1 MTEEERL
8 LTEQLKNLQ
17 SGNTNVVEETV
28 TETVTEPVGR
38 KSALQQYQ
46 EMGYTN
52 FVADYNDGQVIQNP
66 ATGERVFVSPGY
78 NTSDPSVVEG
88 IMKGITPAETK
99 TAVAQEEFVQENPFI
114 SGLASGVQ
122 DVPFIGSYTDE
133 AIDLVFGKEAGDA
146 ARYANEAFKSR
157 RPGKAIAGGI
167 AAGVL
172 SAPAVIAASP
182 AWALSYVA
190 GGASILRQ
198 MGRAALIGMP
208 AGGFEGV
215 ISGFGRGEDG
225 ERLDTA
231 TVDGAIGTAAGGIF
245 GGIFPA
251 STALVSAVWSN
262 IKGRSVKEIANKLGI
277 SINASKVIRT
287 ALENDDVDAAQ
298 TALERAGSSSML
310 ADAGPATQNL
320 LDVTVTSGGTSPRIV
335 RQAVDQRAEEAGET
349 MTSVL
354 DDVLG
359 APQGL
364 KTTQGGIRIETA
376 PERSSTYKSAYS
388 KPIDYSASRGQRILD
403 RLKRVP
409 QSAIK
414 AANDL
419 MILEGNAS
427 SQILATVSENGTA
440 VFKTLPDVRQ
450 LDYITRAL
458 NQVAEQQNAT
468 GKLGGTT
475 PQGIATGKLSGII
488 RNILKKEVPE
498 YGEAL
503 KVSEAAIRRVQ
514 AVEAGYSIL
523 DGNTTR
529 EAVADTLKKMT
540 PAELKEARQGLR
552 SSIDDTLAKV
562 NAVASDANIEIREFQ
577 KLANNLRSRASRE
590 KMQLLL
596 GDEATNALYK
606 KLDESV
612 ATLELRAAISRNSKT
627 QLRDSV
633 TGKVDELTAPGPI
646 DTVLSGE
653 PIYATKK
660 VVQVITG
667 TTEEARALRKM
678 GIYDEIAGVLVGLRG
693 KEAQNALR
701 LIRRAVDGDVLTTQQ
716 AEKIAKV
723 LTSSA
728 GMASYAAATAT
739 VDDNPVE
746 IMDGTQTA
754 PVDVDPVDLNE
765 AELTKS
771 LIEALKNNPAAVS
784 KITNAS
790 Q

>member
-1 MTEEERL
+1 MDDNDLALIEALEAA
-8 LTEQLKNLQ
+8 QKNI
-17 SGNTNVVEETV
+17 VVEDEVKPET
-28 TETVTEPVGR
+28 
-38 KSALQQYQ
+38 ALEQYQ
-46 EMGYTN
+46 GMGFTN

-66 ATGERVFVSPGY
+66 TTGERVFVSPGY
-78 NTSDPSVVEG
+78 NTSDPSIVEG
-88 IMKGITPAETK
+88 IMKGITPAETQ

-157 RPGKAIAGGI
+157 RPGKALAGGI
-167 AAGVL
+167 ASGIL
-172 SAPAVIAASP
+172 STPAVIAASP

-215 ISGFGRGEDG
+215 LSGFGRGEDG

-251 STALVSAVWSN
+251 GTALVSAVWSN
-262 IKGRSVKEIANKLGI
+262 IKGRSVKEISNKLGI
-277 SINASKVIRT
+277 SVNASKVIRT

-310 ADAGPATQNL
+310 ADAGPGTQDL

-364 KTTQGGIRIETA
+364 KTTQSGIRIETA
-376 PERSSTYKSAYS
+376 PERSSTYKAAYS
-388 KPIDYSASRGQRILD
+388 KPIDYSASRGLRILD

-409 QSAIK
+409 QSAIN
-414 AANDL
+414 AANKL

-427 SQILATVSENGTA
+427 SQILATVSDNGTA

-475 PQGIATGKLSGII
+475 PEGVATGKLSQII

-498 YGEAL
+498 YADAL
-503 KVSEAAIRRVQ
+503 KVSEESIRRVQ
-514 AVEAGYSIL
+514 AVETGYSIL
-523 DGNTTR
+523 DGKTTR
-529 EAVADTLKKMT
+529 ETVADSLKKMNPT
-540 PAELKEARQGLR
+540 ELQEARQGLR

-562 NAVASDANIEIREFQ
+562 KAVASDANIEIREFK
-577 KLANNLRSRASRE
+577 KLADNLRSRASRE
-590 KMQLLL
+590 KMRLLI
-596 GDEATNALYK
+596 GDEATDALYK
-606 KLDESV
+606 KLDEAV
-612 ATLELRAAISRNSKT
+612 VTLELRATISRNSKT
-627 QLRDSV
+627 QVRDSI
-633 TGKVDELTAPGPI
+633 TGKVEEITAPGPLA
-646 DTVLSGE
+646 TLLSGE

-660 VVQVITG
+660 LVQVITG
-667 TTEEARALRKM
+667 TTDEARALRKM
-678 GIYDEIAGVLVGLRG
+678 GIYDEIAGVLISLRG

-701 LIRRAVDGDVLTTQQ
+701 LIRGAVDGDVVTTQQ
-716 AEKIAKV
+716 AEKIAKI

-728 GMASYAAATAT
+728 GMASYAAGTSN
-739 VDDNPVE
+739 VDDAVVP
-746 IMDGTQTA
+746 IMDGTQTD
-754 PVDVDPVDLNE
+754 PVDTEPVDLND
-765 AELTKS
+765 ADLTNALIKS
-771 LIEALKNNPAAVS
+771 LRDLPELSN
-784 KITNAS
+784 KIINS
-790 Q
+790 VP

>member
-1 MTEEERL
+1 MDDNDLALIEALEAA
-8 LTEQLKNLQ
+8 QKNI
-17 SGNTNVVEETV
+17 VVEDEVKPET
-28 TETVTEPVGR
+28 
-38 KSALQQYQ
+38 ALEQYQ
-46 EMGYTN
+46 GMGFTN

-66 ATGERVFVSPGY
+66 TTGERVFVSPGY
-78 NTSDPSVVEG
+78 NTSDPSIVEG
-88 IMKGITPAETK
+88 IMKGITPADTQ
-99 TAVAQEEFVQENPFI
+99 TAVMQEEFVQKNPLI
-114 SGLASGVQ
+114 SGFTSAVQ
-122 DVPFIGSYTDE
+122 DVPFVGSYTDE
-133 AIDLVFGKEAGDA
+133 AIDLVFGKKAGDA
-146 ARYANEAFKSR
+146 ARYANEAYKER
-157 RPGKAIAGGI
+157 RPKQAIAGAI
-167 AAGVL
+167 AAGVVT
-172 SAPAVIAASP
+172 SPAVIALAP
-182 AWALSYVA
+182 EWALSYVA

-215 ISGFGRGEDG
+215 LSGFGRGEDG

-251 STALVSAVWSN
+251 GTALVSAVWSN
-262 IKGRSVKEIANKLGI
+262 IKGRSVKEISNKLGI
-277 SINASKVIRT
+277 SVNASKVIRT

-310 ADAGPATQNL
+310 ADAGPGTQDL
-320 LDVTVTSGGTSPRIV
+320 LDVTVTSGGTSPRLV
-335 RQAVDQRAEEAGET
+335 RQAVDQRAEEAGDT

-364 KTTQGGIRIETA
+364 KTTQSGIRVETA

-388 KPIDYSASRGQRILD
+388 KPIDYSASRGLRILD

-409 QSAIK
+409 QSAIN
-414 AANDL
+414 AANKL

-427 SQILATVSENGTA
+427 SQILATVSDNGTA

-475 PQGIATGKLSGII
+475 PEGVATGKLSQII

-498 YGEAL
+498 YADAL
-503 KVSEAAIRRVQ
+503 KVSEESIRRVQ
-514 AVEAGYSIL
+514 AVETGYSIL
-523 DGNTTR
+523 DGKTTR
-529 EAVADTLKKMT
+529 ETVADSLKKMNPT
-540 PAELKEARQGLR
+540 ELQEARQGLR

-562 NAVASDANIEIREFQ
+562 KAVASDANIEIREFQ

-596 GDEATNALYK
+596 GDEATDALYK

-646 DTVLSGE
+646 DTLLSGE
-653 PIYATKK
+653 PIHATKK

-701 LIRRAVDGDVLTTQQ
+701 LIRRAVDGDALTTRQ
-716 AEKIAKV
+716 AEIVAAV

-728 GMASYAAATAT
+728 GMASYAAATSN
-739 VDDNPVE
+739 VDDAVVP
-746 IMDGTQTA
+746 IMDGTQTG
-754 PVDVDPVDLNE
+754 PVDTEPVELDD
-765 AELTKS
+765 AELTNA
-771 LIEALKNNPAAVS
+771 LIEALKNNPTAVS
-784 KITNAS
+784 KITTAS